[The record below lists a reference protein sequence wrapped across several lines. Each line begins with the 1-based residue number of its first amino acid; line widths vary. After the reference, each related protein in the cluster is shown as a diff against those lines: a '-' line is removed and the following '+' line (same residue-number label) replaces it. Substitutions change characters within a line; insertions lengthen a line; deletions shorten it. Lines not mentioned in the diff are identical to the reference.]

1 MPPTSLLAPQKLRL
15 ARVLF
20 IPMPR
25 IVPGR
30 SSSTPIL
37 RVFMAFPFQTAEW
50 ARSPQM
56 LSWLASCMQNPVEP
70 PASQPPIPE
79 DDIKLGH
86 VYELVEVATDSAITN
101 AMLNVVSHDAGV
113 MLTCW
118 LFHLGIV
125 GRVDLLD

>member
-1 MPPTSLLAPQKLRL
+1 
-15 ARVLF
+15 
-20 IPMPR
+20 
-25 IVPGR
+25 
-30 SSSTPIL
+30 
-37 RVFMAFPFQTAEW
+37 
-50 ARSPQM
+50 
-56 LSWLASCMQNPVEP
+56 MQNPVEP